1 MLIPSLEVNKSIL
14 SVVQLT
20 LHVIYDVISI
30 AQSVFEIQD
39 GRKVLCIVSKF
50 RDFPSRSVLF

>member
-39 GRKVLCIVSKF
+39 CRKVLCIVSKF
-50 RDFPSRSVLF
+50 RDFPSR